1 MLVIGQTHHCQK
13 EMRKTTEINQR
24 RQLLGDSVVKGFHAN
39 GISKATGENVVAKS
53 FSGATAED
61 MKYYL
66 KPNLKRKPS
75 NVIIHV
81 VTNKLKTDEA
91 QVIVNEVK
99 DICELVKDSSPETN
113 ITVSEIITRE
123 DYQLIKAKIK
133 EVDNGLSRYFQ
144 QNSWCF

>member
-1 MLVIGQTHHCQK
+1 MLVIGETHRCQK

-24 RQLLGDSVVKGFHAN
+24 RQLLGDSVVNRFHAN
-39 GISKATGENVVAKS
+39 GISKAMGENAVAKS
-53 FSGATAED
+53 FSDVTAE
-61 MKYYL
+61 
-66 KPNLKRKPS
+66 NTKRKPF

-81 VTNKLKTDEA
+81 GTNNLKTDEA

-99 DICELVKDSSPETN
+99 DICELVKDNSPETN

-123 DYQLIKAKIK
+123 DHQLIKTKIK
-133 EVDNGLSRYFQ
+133 EVNNGLSRYFQ

>member
-1 MLVIGQTHHCQK
+1 
-13 EMRKTTEINQR
+13 
-24 RQLLGDSVVKGFHAN
+24 
-39 GISKATGENVVAKS
+39 
-53 FSGATAED
+53 

-81 VTNKLKTDEA
+81 GTNNLKTDET
-91 QVIVNEVK
+91 QVIVNEVE

-123 DYQLIKAKIK
+123 KDQLIKTKIK
-133 EVDNGLSRYFQ
+133 EVNNGQSRYFQ

>member
-1 MLVIGQTHHCQK
+1 MFVIGETHRCQK

-39 GISKATGENVVAKS
+39 GISKAMGENVVAKS
-53 FSGATAED
+53 FSGVTAEN
-61 MKYYL
+61 M
-66 KPNLKRKPS
+66 KRKPF

-81 VTNKLKTDEA
+81 GTNNLKTDEA

-99 DICELVKDSSPETN
+99 DICELVKDNSPETN

-123 DYQLIKAKIK
+123 DHQLIKTKIK
-133 EVDNGLSRYFQ
+133 EVNNGLSRYFQ